1 MQSLFPHMQSDFQF
15 KVLNLGKLPFKS
27 STVQPVLQIKTT
39 PVPAG
44 GRSTTLVFFLHLS
57 KQKSNETENR
67 KPRDSVQL
75 SNCRGGNKTQR
86 GIIRKWEVFFVNHPP
101 WNSVF
106 SLPTSSVRP
115 HCCSSCET
123 KQDSL
128 PLTGLLLSS
137 ICDDVAFLSL
147 INWAWC
153 FNTPVETFPQTI
165 MWLDFILQQDNE
177 PDHTSKI
184 SKKRERPGNLYGLL
198 PEKHRLCLEET
209 KLSNTRL
216 CVVFQPDDADER
228 EAETF
233 QTFLSILPLRSCFC
247 LPLFFFSHSL
257 SRPFLRK
264 REDSS
269 SPSLLMF
276 QL

>member
-1 MQSLFPHMQSDFQF
+1 MDAAQHW
-15 KVLNLGKLPFKS
+15 
-27 STVQPVLQIKTT
+27 
-39 PVPAG
+39 
-44 GRSTTLVFFLHLS
+44 VFFCTFQNRNLT
-57 KQKSNETENR
+57 KPKTENR
-67 KPRDSVQL
+67 EILCSFPTAEAATKHSVV
-75 SNCRGGNKTQR
+75 SSGNGR
-86 GIIRKWEVFFVNHPP
+86 FFFVNHPP

-106 SLPTSSVRP
+106 SLPTSSVCP

-247 LPLFFFSHSL
+247 LP
-257 SRPFLRK
+257 P
-264 REDSS
+264 SS
-269 SPSLLMF
+269 SLTLSLGLSWESGRT
-276 QL
+276 LPLRACWCSSCNVITSSIT

>member
-1 MQSLFPHMQSDFQF
+1 M
-15 KVLNLGKLPFKS
+15 PFKS
-27 STVQPVLQIKTT
+27 STVQPVLQIKTS
-39 PVPAG
+39 PVTAG
-44 GRSTTLVFFLHLS
+44 GRSTTLGFFLHLS

-184 SKKRERPGNLYGLL
+184 SKKRERDPGIFTVSYQKNID
-198 PEKHRLCLEET
+198 
-209 KLSNTRL
+209 
-216 CVVFQPDDADER
+216 CV
-228 EAETF
+228 
-233 QTFLSILPLRSCFC
+233 
-247 LPLFFFSHSL
+247 
-257 SRPFLRK
+257 
-264 REDSS
+264 
-269 SPSLLMF
+269 
-276 QL
+276 

>member
-1 MQSLFPHMQSDFQF
+1 M
-15 KVLNLGKLPFKS
+15 PFKS
-27 STVQPVLQIKTT
+27 STVQPVLQIKTS
-39 PVPAG
+39 PVTAG
-44 GRSTTLVFFLHLS
+44 GRSTTLGFFLHLS

-216 CVVFQPDDADER
+216 CVVFSARRCWRARGRNISNILIYPSPPLL
-228 EAETF
+228 
-233 QTFLSILPLRSCFC
+233 FLSP
-247 LPLFFFSHSL
+247 PFFFSHSL